1 VTGAR
6 ILGGMNALTPSK
18 TRLTTPFGF
27 SATTGEVLAGLD
39 LGGRRALVTGATSG
53 LGAETA
59 RALAGAGAEVV
70 LGVRDADAGR
80 RAADA
85 IRESTGNARV
95 TANRLDLA
103 DLGSVRDFAAGWDG
117 PLHILVNNAGIMAPP
132 ELTRTP
138 QGRELQFAV
147 NFLGHFALTTALH
160 RALARAGG
168 ARVVSLSSNAHLYAP
183 VVFDDLD
190 FRFRPYQPLGAY
202 GESKTA
208 DVLLAV
214 EATRRWAGDG
224 ILANAVNPG
233 AIATN
238 LQRHTGGLRT
248 PPERRKTAAQGAA
261 TPVLLAASPL
271 LEGVGGRYFEHGEE
285 AALLDEAP
293 PLFGGGVAPFALDP
307 GNAERLWDTAL
318 ALL

>member
-1 VTGAR
+1 
-6 ILGGMNALTPSK
+6 MNGLTPSK
-18 TRLTTPFGF
+18 TPLTTPFGF
-27 SATTGEVLAGLD
+27 ASTAGEVLAGLD
-39 LGGRRALVTGATSG
+39 LTGRRALVTGATSG
-53 LGAETA
+53 VGTETA
-59 RALAGAGAEVV
+59 RALAAAGAEVV
-70 LGVRDADAGR
+70 LGVRDAAAGR
-80 RAADA
+80 RTAEA
-85 IRESTGNARV
+85 ISASTGNATV
-95 TANRLDLA
+95 TAGRLDLA

-117 PLHILVNNAGIMAPP
+117 PLHMLVNNAGIMAPP

-160 RALARAGG
+160 PALARAGG
-168 ARVVSLSSNAHLYAP
+168 ARVVSLSSSAHLFAP

-190 FRFRPYQPLGAY
+190 YRFRPYQPLVAY

-238 LQRHTGGLRT
+238 LQQHTGGLRT
-248 PPERRKTAAQGAA
+248 PPERRKTVAQGAA
-261 TPVLLAASPL
+261 TSVLLAASPL
-271 LEGVGGRYFEHGEE
+271 LDGVGGRYFEDAAE
-285 AALLDEAP
+285 AALLDQAP

-307 GNAERLWDTAL
+307 GNAGRLWDTAL